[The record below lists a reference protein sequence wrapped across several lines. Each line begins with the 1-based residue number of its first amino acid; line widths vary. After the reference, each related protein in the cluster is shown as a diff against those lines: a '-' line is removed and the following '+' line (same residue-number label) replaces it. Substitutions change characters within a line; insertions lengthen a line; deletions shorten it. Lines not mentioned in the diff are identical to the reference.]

1 MPRRPSTPCTSA
13 PNTNRPNPSKK
24 LKPTR
29 WSREGTLR
37 LLDIPGLFM
46 QSYSFVAIS
55 QGDPESWTFK
65 GEAVMIAK
73 PVALVVFFLSIFAA
87 CAQNQPSSANTGA
100 TTPSAHG
107 QGASATPRTTTP
119 VYEVFAIRYASIP
132 DFPVNALIAGA
143 DPQRK
148 FSIAMAV
155 WLIRGNGRV
164 ILVDSGFYRPQF
176 FKQFRVEGFIKASE
190 AVGQPGIMPAS
201 QPALTAEDVTDVVIT
216 HMHWDH
222 ADGMDL
228 FPRARTWLQK
238 DEYTYYTGEAWQQPH
253 THGGIDPD
261 DVLAAVKL
269 NMAGRVT
276 LVNGDAQEIFPGIT
290 CYTGGKHTFQS
301 QYVGVNTKAG
311 TVVLASDNMYLYENL
326 EKHVPIA
333 QTLDAAS
340 NLRAQDRMKQL
351 AASPRLIVPGHDP
364 AVFEK
369 FPKVSE
375 RVVRIE

>member
-1 MPRRPSTPCTSA
+1 
-13 PNTNRPNPSKK
+13 
-24 LKPTR
+24 
-29 WSREGTLR
+29 
-37 LLDIPGLFM
+37 
-46 QSYSFVAIS
+46 
-55 QGDPESWTFK
+55 
-65 GEAVMIAK
+65 MIAK
-73 PVALVVFFLSIFAA
+73 SVVATLFFLLILPIIGQTALAA
-87 CAQNQPSSANTGA
+87 PA
-100 TTPSAHG
+100 TPSA
-107 QGASATPRTTTP
+107 ASATP
-119 VYEVFAIRYASIP
+119 VYEVFAIRYASMP
-132 DFPVNALIAGA
+132 ETPVNSLVAGA
-143 DPQRK
+143 DPARK
-148 FSIAMAV
+148 MSIAMIV

-176 FKQFRVEGFIKASE
+176 FKELKIDGFLNPSD
-190 AVGQPGIMPAS
+190 AVAQSGIMPAVKA
-201 QPALTAEDVTDVVIT
+201 QDVTDVVIT

-228 FPRARTWLQK
+228 FPNARIWLQK
-238 DEYTYYTGEAWQQPH
+238 DEYTYYTGEAWQSPR
-253 THGGIDPD
+253 THGGIAKD
-261 DVLAAVKL
+261 DVLAAVTL
-269 NMAGRVT
+269 NLAGRVR

-290 CYTGGKHTFQS
+290 CYIGGKHTFQS

-311 TVVLASDNMYLYENL
+311 TVILASDNMYLYENL

-369 FPKVSE
+369 FPKVSD

>member
-1 MPRRPSTPCTSA
+1 
-13 PNTNRPNPSKK
+13 
-24 LKPTR
+24 
-29 WSREGTLR
+29 
-37 LLDIPGLFM
+37 
-46 QSYSFVAIS
+46 
-55 QGDPESWTFK
+55 
-65 GEAVMIAK
+65 MIAK
-73 PVALVVFFLSIFAA
+73 SVAATLFFLAFVSVIAQTAPTPTSPTAA
-87 CAQNQPSSANTGA
+87 
-100 TTPSAHG
+100 
-107 QGASATPRTTTP
+107 TP
-119 VYEVFAIRYASIP
+119 VYEVFAIRYASMP
-132 DFPVNALIAGA
+132 ETPVNSLVAGA
-143 DPQRK
+143 DPARK
-148 FSIAMAV
+148 MSIAMIV

-176 FKQFRVEGFIKASE
+176 FKELKIDGFLKPSDVVAQS
-190 AVGQPGIMPAS
+190 GIMPAVKA
-201 QPALTAEDVTDVVIT
+201 QDVTDVVIT

-228 FPRARTWLQK
+228 FPNARIWLQK
-238 DEYTYYTGEAWQQPH
+238 DEYTYYTGEAWQSPR
-253 THGGIDPD
+253 THGGIAKD
-261 DVLAAVKL
+261 DVLAAVTL
-269 NMAGRVT
+269 NLAGRVR

-290 CYTGGKHTFQS
+290 CYIGGKHTFQS

-311 TVVLASDNMYLYENL
+311 TVILASDNMYLYENL

-369 FPKVSE
+369 FPKVSD

>member
-1 MPRRPSTPCTSA
+1 
-13 PNTNRPNPSKK
+13 
-24 LKPTR
+24 
-29 WSREGTLR
+29 
-37 LLDIPGLFM
+37 
-46 QSYSFVAIS
+46 
-55 QGDPESWTFK
+55 
-65 GEAVMIAK
+65 MIAK
-73 PVALVVFFLSIFAA
+73 SIVALFIFTSWSALAQTPLAHRAALSAH
-87 CAQNQPSSANTGA
+87 SA
-100 TTPSAHG
+100 TTFFTSPAAPALVADNSRNAAHSQSGSAP
-107 QGASATPRTTTP
+107 ALPTAAAP
-119 VYEVFAIRYASIP
+119 VYEVFAIRYAPIP

-148 FSIAMAV
+148 LSIAMTV
-155 WLIRGNGRV
+155 WLIRGNGRN

-176 FKQFRVEGFIKASE
+176 FKQFKVESFIKASE
-190 AVGQPGIMPAS
+190 AVSQPGIMPAG
-201 QPALTAEDVTDVVIT
+201 QAALTPDDITDVIIT

-228 FPRARTWLQK
+228 FPKARIWLQI
-238 DEYTYYTGEAWQQPH
+238 DEYTYYTGEAWQSPR
-253 THGGIDPD
+253 THGGIEPD

-269 NMAGRVT
+269 NFAGRVT
-276 LVNGDAQEIFPGIT
+276 LVNGDAQQILPGIT

-301 QYVGVNTKAG
+301 QYIGVNTKAG
-311 TVVLASDNMYLYENL
+311 TVILASDNMYLYENL
-326 EKHVPIA
+326 EKHVPIV